1 MESYELH
8 NIFKNSI
15 KHILKARPFYSKLK
29 NVPLTKMELE
39 YLKKDLSNNGR
50 NIYEVLDGCLDC
62 VNNLFEG
69 S

>member
-8 NIFKNSI
+8 NIFKKSI

-62 VNNLFEG
+62 VNNLFVE